1 MLIFKKAQTKF
12 IRLYNQNHCVVFYL
26 NTQSIETHCSE
37 EVLNQVE
44 NGLPMQILIQ
54 IQRYKD
60 ANFQKNCIVNMSMLF
75 LHKF

>member
-37 EVLNQVE
+37 EVFKSS
-44 NGLPMQILIQ
+44 GKWIT
-54 IQRYKD
+54 D
-60 ANFQKNCIVNMSMLF
+60 ANFHTNTKIQGCKFSKK
-75 LHKF
+75 LHY